1 MAVTAEY
8 QIYWVKL
15 DEIEAEE
22 WNLIYNFIAK
32 FNLIC
37 LYELGSWNG
46 GLDNQ
51 NCFETTGQVL
61 AFPSIGMH
69 EFKRGTTTLF

>member
-1 MAVTAEY
+1 MAVSTEY
-8 QIYWVKL
+8 QIYWAKL
-15 DEIEAEE
+15 DGIEAEE

-51 NCFETTGQVL
+51 NCF
-61 AFPSIGMH
+61 
-69 EFKRGTTTLF
+69 